1 MMDISFLEII
11 KGIWIYVI
19 KPFWWFWVLIFGV
32 LIVISIAESYIS
44 KWLDKRWLKKHKRLI
59 EWKTINHKKFERIV
73 AIIFEGLG
81 YKTKVVGG
89 PGDEGIDIKAH
100 KDGKR
105 FFIQCKRK
113 DQVSP
118 KEVREFA
125 GSIQDLK
132 KEKGEKGFLVTTGGF
147 TEKGKAFA
155 KDNPIEIELINGF
168 GLEKLA
174 KEIEK

>member
-1 MMDISFLEII
+1 MIHIDYTELIRTL
-11 KGIWIYVI
+11 WITFI
-19 KPFWWFWVLIFGV
+19 KPFWWFWVIIIGTLV
-32 LIVISIAESYIS
+32 VIPIAKSYIS

-59 EWKTINHKKFERIV
+59 EWKMMNHKKFERII

-89 PGDEGIDIKAH
+89 PGDKGIDVIAY

-113 DQVSP
+113 DKVLP
-118 KEVREFA
+118 EEIREFH
-125 GSIQDLK
+125 GSIQDLN
-132 KEKGEKGFLVTTGGF
+132 KEKGEKGFFVTTGEF
-147 TEKGKAFA
+147 TKDGKSFV
-155 KDNPIEIELINGF
+155 KDSRIEIELINGF

>member
-1 MMDISFLEII
+1 MIHIDYAELIRIF
-11 KGIWIYVI
+11 WITFI

-32 LIVISIAESYIS
+32 PIVISIAKLYIS

-59 EWKTINHKKFERIV
+59 EWKTMNHKKFERIV
-73 AIIFEGLG
+73 AIIFEGFG

-89 PGDEGIDIKAH
+89 SGDEGIDIIAY

-113 DQVSP
+113 DQVLP

-125 GSIQDLK
+125 GSIRDLN
-132 KEKGEKGFLVTTGGF
+132 KEKGEKGFFVTTGEF
-147 TEKGKAFA
+147 TEEGKTFA

>member
-1 MMDISFLEII
+1 MIHINYTESIRTFWTIL
-11 KGIWIYVI
+11 I
-19 KPFWWFWVLIFGV
+19 KPFWWFWVIVFGASV
-32 LIVISIAESYIS
+32 VISIAKSYIN

-59 EWKTINHKKFERIV
+59 EWKTMNHKKFERIV

-89 PGDEGIDIKAH
+89 SGDKGIDVVAY

-113 DQVSP
+113 DQVPP

-125 GSIQDLK
+125 GSIHGLN
-132 KEKGEKGFLVTTGGF
+132 KEKGEKGFFVTTGEF
-147 TEKGKAFA
+147 TEDGKAFA
-155 KDNPIEIELINGF
+155 KDNLIEIELINGF
-168 GLEKLA
+168 ELEKLA

>member
-1 MMDISFLEII
+1 MIHIDYAEII
-11 KGIWIYVI
+11 RTFWTTFI
-19 KPFWWFWVLIFGV
+19 KPFWWFWVIILGTPV
-32 LIVISIAESYIS
+32 VISIAKSYIGR
-44 KWLDKRWLKKHKRLI
+44 WLDKKWLKKHKRLI
-59 EWKTINHKKFERIV
+59 EWKVMNPKKFERIV
-73 AIIFEGLG
+73 AIIFDGLG
-81 YKTKVVGG
+81 YRTKVVGG
-89 PGDEGIDIKAH
+89 SGDEGIDVIAY

-113 DQVSP
+113 DQVPP

-125 GSIQDLK
+125 GSIQDLN
-132 KEKGEKGFLVTTGGF
+132 KEKDEKGFLVTTGEF
-147 TEKGKAFA
+147 TEEGKAFA